1 MGKSFKI
8 DNGRSRKV
16 LGLEYRGLEE
26 SIKEMSEYL
35 IGKGVVKKKVKE
47 AEGNTERM
55 L

>member
-1 MGKSFKI
+1 MGGV
-8 DNGRSRKV
+8 GRCWGWSIGAWRRV
-16 LGLEYRGLEE
+16 LG
-26 SIKEMSEYL
+26 EMSEYL